1 MRLLSVGYKTR
12 LSDWGGYT
20 LGLQEL
26 SSHVLP
32 RLLAAGV
39 GSRPVVFVTHSLGG
53 LVVKQMLE
61 DAATEPR
68 YAARPLVS
76 RVEEQR
82 RRRRACSPQGD
93 GCGCAAANTVCGL

>member
-20 LGLQEL
+20 LSLQDL

-53 LVVKQMLE
+53 LVVKQMLQ
-61 DAATEPR
+61 DAADEQRCGPFSHYLAQGHT
-68 YAARPLVS
+68 AAETPLVVGLNS
-76 RVEEQR
+76 L
-82 RRRRACSPQGD
+82 APTPSHGCSSG
-93 GCGCAAANTVCGL
+93 

>member
-20 LGLQEL
+20 LSLQDL

-39 GSRPVVFVTHSLGG
+39 DSRPVVFVTHSLGG
-53 LVVKQMLE
+53 LVVKQMLQ
-61 DAATEPR
+61 DAAD
-68 YAARPLVS
+68 
-76 RVEEQR
+76 EQR
-82 RRRRACSPQGD
+82 CGPFSHHLAQGHTAAESPLG
-93 GCGCAAANTVCGL
+93 

>member
-20 LGLQEL
+20 LSLQDL

-53 LVVKQMLE
+53 LVVKQMLQ
-61 DAATEPR
+61 DAADEQRCGPFSHYLAQGHT
-68 YAARPLVS
+68 AAETPLVIGLNS
-76 RVEEQR
+76 L
-82 RRRRACSPQGD
+82 APTPSHGCSSG
-93 GCGCAAANTVCGL
+93 